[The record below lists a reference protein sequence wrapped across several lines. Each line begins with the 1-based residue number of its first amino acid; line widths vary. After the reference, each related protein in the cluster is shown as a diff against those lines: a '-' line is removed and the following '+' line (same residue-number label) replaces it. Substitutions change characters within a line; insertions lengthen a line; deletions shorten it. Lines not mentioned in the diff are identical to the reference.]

1 MAEYNLNPT
10 SGNILNRYSS
20 YTYNFKLYAVSKDAY
35 NAISKNSIDFNIIH
49 KSEAVK
55 NSPRAIIAETGV
67 TNLKIDDVSITSRPS
82 TTDATYITNMGFK
95 ITQPKGFSFIES
107 MVAAGTMCGWEGF
120 FSSPFLIFEIQFK
133 GWNGTTGR
141 EQTAQ
146 TISIPIQ
153 ITNVNTEI
161 DGGGSRYSIDA
172 AVLFNSNRQAYNSTL
187 GAMTIDACSTFD
199 EFLKKFE
206 TSLNEEA
213 KKDKSNGDVLT
224 TTHKFEAS
232 EDIKRMTL
240 NAPTD
245 PKHLLFNRSA
255 NRDEGSGSG
264 AAYSISSQLT
274 IPKIIESV
282 LISSPEFQK
291 QLSREG
297 DEPNKVFGLAFQ
309 IDPKVDVKNYNPA
322 AGEYTYEITWVIT
335 RTPIA
340 LLRNRGLT
348 SNEALKQL
356 IDDQN
361 TKFRRVYTHYFT
373 GTNTEVLNANIETN
387 KLYFNKLTRYE
398 NLYSNPANSSAI
410 NKGENRLD
418 PENKQNVQHVPV
430 LFQQED
436 FGSLYGEQ
444 NVTQYS
450 PLLSQSD
457 ERGRLDAGAEMYV
470 DDVSVASIERLAKFK
485 YMYRFARD
493 NQGSVPVSSS
503 PESAGSKSQ
512 EMNDLLRN
520 TRNKLYLSA
529 LKLDLEIKGDPFW
542 LSPINGNYEENSGER
557 LSNLKSNVIGFV
569 TGFPNEVQERGI
581 RNDYM
586 FSGLYYVVNVTSS
599 FNAGKFTQKL
609 ECSRIHD
616 VDGGTFLNKYGDEQN
631 NEGDE

>member
-20 YTYNFKLYAVSKDAY
+20 YTYNFKLYAISKDAY
-35 NAISKNSIDFNIIH
+35 NAISKNSIDFNLIH

-82 TTDATYITNMGFK
+82 TTDATYITNLGFK
-95 ITQPKGFSFIES
+95 ITQPKGFTFIES

-187 GAMTIDACSTFD
+187 GAMTIDACDTFGA
-199 EFLKKFE
+199 FLTKFE
-206 TSLNEEA
+206 SALNEEA

-224 TTHKFEAS
+224 TTHKFETDEDLKSLKLSAPS
-232 EDIKRMTL
+232 EAGHMVY
-240 NAPTD
+240 
-245 PKHLLFNRSA
+245 NRSA
-255 NRDEGSGSG
+255 NPDNGNGSGSS
-264 AAYSISSQLT
+264 YSISSQLS
-274 IPKIIESV
+274 IPKILESV
-282 LISSPEFQK
+282 LISSPQFQK
-291 QLSREG
+291 NLSK
-297 DEPNKVFGLAFQ
+297 DEKPNDLFGKCFQ
-309 IDPKVDVKNYNPA
+309 IDPKIDVKNYNPI
-322 AGEYTYEITWVIT
+322 AGEYTYEITWVI
-335 RTPIA
+335 RATPIA
-340 LLRNRGLT
+340 LIRNRGLS

-356 IDDQN
+356 VDDQN

-373 GTNTEVLNANIETN
+373 GTNTEVLSANIETN

-398 NLYSNPANSSAI
+398 NLFSNSANIDSS
-410 NKGENRLD
+410 NKGENFLT
-418 PENKQNVQHVPV
+418 PENKQNVQN
-430 LFQQED
+430 EMIT
-436 FGSLYGEQ
+436 SREQ
-444 NVTQYS
+444 NTPTRNTSNVK
-450 PLLSQSD
+450 
-457 ERGRLDAGAEMYV
+457 GRLSNGDQMYV
-470 DDVSVASIERLAKFK
+470 DDVDVGSIEKLARFK
-485 YMYRFARD
+485 YQYRFARD
-493 NQGSVPVSSS
+493 TQGSVPLEAK
-503 PESAGSKSQ
+503 PEDAGSRSQ
-512 EMNDLLRN
+512 EMYDLLRN

-569 TGFPNEVQERGI
+569 TGFPNEVQEKGI

-586 FSGLYYVVNVTSS
+586 FSGLYYVTNVTSS

-609 ECSRIHD
+609 ECSRIND
-616 VDGGTFLNKYGDEQN
+616 VDGGTFLNRYGRNDDESGEQQ
-631 NEGDE
+631 

>member
-1 MAEYNLNPT
+1 MAEFNLNPT

-35 NAISKNSIDFNIIH
+35 NSISRDSTDFNIIH
-49 KSEAVK
+49 NSPAIK

-82 TTDATYITNMGFK
+82 NTDATYITNMGFK

-120 FSSPFLIFEIQFK
+120 FSSPFLIFEIKFK
-133 GWNGTTGR
+133 GWNGTTGDA
-141 EQTAQ
+141 ETAQ

-187 GAMTIDACSTFD
+187 GAMTIDACEDFAA
-199 EFLKKFE
+199 FLTKFE
-206 TSLNEEA
+206 SGLNEEA
-213 KKDKSNGDVLT
+213 KKDKSSGDVLT

-232 EDIKRMTL
+232 EDIKAMTL
-240 NAPTD
+240 TAPSD

-255 NRDEGSGSG
+255 SREEGGGSGSS
-264 AAYSISSQLT
+264 YSISSQLT

-282 LISSPEFQK
+282 LISSPEFQR

-309 IDPKVDVKNYNPA
+309 IDPKVNIKNYNPA
-322 AGEYTYEITWVIT
+322 AGEYTYEITWVIK

-340 LLRNRGLT
+340 LMRNRGLT

-373 GTNTEVLNANIETN
+373 GTNTEVLTANIETN

-398 NLYSNPANSSAI
+398 NLYSNSANSDTI

-418 PENKQNVQHVPV
+418 PENKQNVQHMAF
-430 LFQQED
+430 FQQD
-436 FGSLYGEQ
+436 NPGLSQSTSISKYD
-444 NVTQYS
+444 

-457 ERGRLDAGAEMYV
+457 SRGKLDKGAEMYV
-470 DDVSVASIERLAKFK
+470 DDVTVASIERLAKFK

-493 NQGSVPVSSS
+493 NQGSVPVSSA

-512 EMNDLLRN
+512 EMYDLLRN

-529 LKLDLEIKGDPFW
+529 WKLDLEIKGDPFW

-569 TGFPNEVQERGI
+569 TGFPNEVQEKGI

-599 FNAGKFTQKL
+599 FNSGKFTQKL

-616 VDGGTFLNKYGDEQN
+616 VDGGTFLNKYGDNDN
-631 NEGDE
+631 NQGDSE